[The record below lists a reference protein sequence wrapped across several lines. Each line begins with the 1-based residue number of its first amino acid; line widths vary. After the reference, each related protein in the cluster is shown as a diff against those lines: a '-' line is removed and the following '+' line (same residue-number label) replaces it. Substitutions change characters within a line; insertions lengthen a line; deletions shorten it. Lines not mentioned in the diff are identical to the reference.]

1 MEENVFWERF
11 YSLCKKN
18 GTTPSAVA
26 RELGIAAGS
35 PTAWKRGAKPTLE
48 AIGKLALFFD
58 TPMEYFYGLGGP
70 EKETEKAPAEPAG
83 ASDEDIRF
91 ALFGDAPISDSDM
104 EAVRTFAQMLAE
116 KARKKKESD
125 G

>member
-48 AIGKLALFFD
+48 AIGKLALYFD
-58 TPMEYFYGLGGP
+58 TPMEYFYGIGGP
-70 EKETEKAPAEPAG
+70 EKETKKAPAGEPTEAG
-83 ASDEDIRF
+83 DEYLRF
-91 ALFGDAPISDSDM
+91 ALFGDAPISDADM

-116 KARKKKESD
+116 KARKRNE
-125 G
+125 